1 MKSWLKSLFI
11 SLITIIWIAI
21 LVVILTNTKSV
32 AGEVGLVV
40 MLVVM
45 TGLAITFVILL
56 IKNTK
61 KQNQVLNAYANRD
74 RKTFLFE
81 MNYKTGIV
89 NIFDNN
95 LNMDKSMKLKA
106 FAKRYLGIV
115 ENSKEYIALI
125 IGKLD
130 LDYYNKQYIKVT
142 DNNVEKFYKFKCL
155 LTEKG
160 KLYGSIEQMDE

>member
-21 LVVILTNTKSV
+21 LVVILTNTKST